1 MSKVPARHICVLIAS
16 MQETADRLKKNDWK
30 KSSNNYRRR
39 IARALEKEWEK
50 VHKGLHA
57 IPIEDGSDTETDEEI
72 IKPPPKKKRKNVV
85 KKKSISNKLHPFPKS
100 LYTSL
105 DQSIQVNQSNPKRD
119 GTNSNKRYEVY
130 KAAKTVKEFFNL
142 EGSKGDLRH
151 DYRKGYITLIEP
163 ISQKLADEIK
173 ELAVVSVASKA
184 KEESEAPKVTST
196 ALTEKEKSEAPKVT
210 STALTEEEEAP
221 KVTSTTALTSEE
233 QNLLPPEQ

>member
-1 MSKVPARHICVLIAS
+1 MIEIPRFISVLTAS
-16 MQETADRLKKNDWK
+16 LQEAAAGLNRN
-30 KSSNNYRRR
+30 
-39 IARALEKEWEK
+39 EWEK
-50 VHKGLHA
+50 ISNDNRRRAIRAVEREWENVHNLLHK
-57 IPIEDGSDTETDEEI
+57 IPLEDGSDSETDEEI

-173 ELAVVSVASKA
+173 ELAVVSEAPKDASTSVTSVTAQEKSEAPTVASIA
-184 KEESEAPKVTST
+184 TTSEEESEAPTVT
-196 ALTEKEKSEAPKVT
+196 P
-210 STALTEEEEAP
+210 
-221 KVTSTTALTSEE
+221 TTVTSEE
-233 QNLLPPEQ
+233 NATKQ